1 MCSLLPPA
9 SCTLTSH
16 KSSRNWPNHNHFL
29 PLYHY
34 YSLVD
39 FPAIAQ
45 ILPVGVAI
53 DFLAQV
59 GEFSTIVCTSSS
71 DTSIVLSIFDLWI
84 AKTGFEVGSHHLGNL
99 PPATPANYRVGGGG
113 ICSGSIGATAHFAE
127 TLPGEG
133 FSSFLIVKNHFCC
146 FSEDEYCHPGGDGD
160 LCGNC

>member
-16 KSSRNWPNHNHFL
+16 KSSRNWPNHNCFL
-29 PLYHY
+29 
-34 YSLVD
+34 
-39 FPAIAQ
+39 PAIAQ
-45 ILPVGVAI
+45 ILPVGIAI

-84 AKTGFEVGSHHLGNL
+84 AKTGFEVGSRHLGNL
-99 PPATPANYRVGGGG
+99 PPATPANHRVGGGG
-113 ICSGSIGATAHFAE
+113 VCSGSLSSTAFAE

-133 FSSFLIVKNHFCC
+133 FL
-146 FSEDEYCHPGGDGD
+146 FS
-160 LCGNC
+160 LFQQTLLLLRK